1 MTVMPDASV
10 QETFREAM
18 SRLGA
23 AVNIITTDGPAG
35 RHGLTASAVCSV
47 TDTPPT
53 VLVCVK
59 RDAGAHDVLKA
70 NGALCVNILAGRHQ
84 NLSADFGRH
93 GVSVEQRFAGG
104 SWTRLATGAPLLTD
118 AAANLDCRIASVA
131 EVGTHS
137 VFFCEVRGIATA
149 PQPEGLIYF
158 NRLYHP
164 IGASLKSID
173 EAYA

>member
-1 MTVMPDASV
+1 MPVTVDQQA
-10 QETFREAM
+10 FRDAM

-47 TDTPPT
+47 TDSPPT
-53 VLVCVK
+53 LLVCV
-59 RDAGAHDVLKA
+59 RRAARAHDVLKV

-84 NLSADFGRH
+84 NLSDDFGRS
-93 GVSVEQRFAGG
+93 GIAVDQRFAGG
-104 SWTRLATGAPLLTD
+104 SWTHLATRAPVLID
-118 AAANLDCRIASVA
+118 AAASLDCRIAQVA

-137 VFFCEVRGIATA
+137 VLFCEVEDIAIA

-158 NRLYHP
+158 NRLYHRLGSP
-164 IGASLKSID
+164 LTSND